1 MQMLQIKGIPL
12 YYQIETL
19 IRNRII
25 AGEFNSGS
33 SLPTEEELSEKYN
46 VSRITIRRA
55 MEGLVSD
62 GLIVRQRGKGTF
74 VAQKARHLDVSRMVG
89 NFDDLIIAGTFSR
102 ANILDFSWMQ
112 PGEEIYKALQLEPK
126 TSVLRIER
134 IRGTRRGPFVHI
146 CSYSPPGIGEHINK
160 DDLIRIPM
168 FQVISE
174 SLGMKLVKRVEN
186 IVANIADYY
195 IANKLGIRVGQPVL
209 TIESVTFNEHNV
221 PVDYSISQLPGD
233 GYSYTVI
240 RGRDGYNKFI

>member
-1 MQMLQIKGIPL
+1 MLQIKGIPL

-33 SLPTEEELSEKYN
+33 SLPTEEALSEKYK

-55 MEGLVSD
+55 MEGMVSD

-74 VAQKARHLDVSRMVG
+74 VAKKARHLDVSRMVG

-112 PGEEIYKALQLEPK
+112 PGEEIIKALQLEPK

-134 IRGTRRGPFVHI
+134 MRSTRRGPFIHI
-146 CSYSPPGIGEHINK
+146 CSYSPPGVGEHINK
-160 DDLIRIPM
+160 DDLIRTPM
-168 FQVISE
+168 LQVISE
-174 SLGMKLVKRVEN
+174 NLGMKLVKRVDN

-195 IANKLGIRVGQPVL
+195 IADKLGIRVGQPVL
-209 TIESVTFNEHNV
+209 TIESVTFNERNV
-221 PVDYSISQLPGD
+221 PIDYCISHLPGD

-240 RGRDGYNKFI
+240 RDRDGRNKFI